1 MQAAF
6 IPINIIPMETK
17 NDVTIQISYPLLEQ
31 LKLKKNKEIKIWLGK
46 KNLSVKIQIVKN
58 TQNEI
63 HFPKPIY
70 HYFSLPIQT
79 YPFRARYLKET
90 NCLHLG
96 PVVGLLTDFISDTD
110 TPNFRNIHL
119 FCEEL
124 HQGLSELGGFFYVF
138 TYKNF
143 SGTEVS
149 GYYKE
154 NGKWVFSELPYPD
167 VIYNR
172 IHSRKLEQVKSF
184 LNFRKKLEQ
193 CNIPFFN
200 DRFLS
205 KWEVHEKLLQD
216 DTICPF
222 IPETQ
227 IYTNE
232 SLVNFIGKY
241 NTIFIK
247 PIHGSQ
253 GKNIIK
259 LGKEM
264 DQYVFQSTL
273 NVISDKIIKKLSLDE
288 IFHQLNLLL
297 RNKIYII
304 QQGIPLATHEA
315 KTIDFRV
322 LCHTNQNHLW
332 DVTSIVAR
340 ISGESQFVSNIAQ
353 GGKTTNA
360 LTTLRLLFD
369 KKKAKEIILQ
379 MKKLS
384 IEAAEFISSHSEGI
398 IGELGIDIGVD
409 QSGKVWLIEI
419 NSKPSKNFTDNTV
432 KIRPSAK
439 AILQF
444 CTKLAFDALQV
455 KEESSLD

>member
-1 MQAAF
+1 
-6 IPINIIPMETK
+6 
-17 NDVTIQISYPLLEQ
+17 
-31 LKLKKNKEIKIWLGK
+31 
-46 KNLSVKIQIVKN
+46 
-58 TQNEI
+58 
-63 HFPKPIY
+63 
-70 HYFSLPIQT
+70 
-79 YPFRARYLKET
+79 
-90 NCLHLG
+90 
-96 PVVGLLTDFISDTD
+96 
-110 TPNFRNIHL
+110 
-119 FCEEL
+119 
-124 HQGLSELGGFFYVF
+124 
-138 TYKNF
+138 
-143 SGTEVS
+143 
-149 GYYKE
+149 
-154 NGKWVFSELPYPD
+154 
-167 VIYNR
+167 
-172 IHSRKLEQVKSF
+172 
-184 LNFRKKLEQ
+184 
-193 CNIPFFN
+193 
-200 DRFLS
+200 
-205 KWEVHEKLLQD
+205 
-216 DTICPF
+216 
-222 IPETQ
+222 
-227 IYTNE
+227 
-232 SLVNFIGKY
+232 
-241 NTIFIK
+241 
-247 PIHGSQ
+247 HGSQ